1 MLNLLTFVEVMKS
14 IGGGV
19 LAIVL
24 FLVMIM
30 IHEFGHY
37 VAGKA
42 LGFKIMEFSIG
53 FGPAIFQKRSKK
65 TGELFAIR
73 AIPLGGYCAAVEYH
87 DIVRVGGFLHVV
99 RGKKYRHLLLAAQ

>member
-1 MLNLLTFVEVMKS
+1 MLNLLTFVDVMKS

-30 IHEFGHY
+30 IHELGHY

-42 LGFKIMEFSIG
+42 LGFKIMEFSIW

-65 TGELFAIR
+65 TGELFVFTA
-73 AIPLGGYCAAVEYH
+73 C
-87 DIVRVGGFLHVV
+87 
-99 RGKKYRHLLLAAQ
+99 RGVWKISGPVSVYGEK